1 VKIFFDNNSSTRVDD
16 RVLERMT
23 PFFTDII
30 SPPSSE
36 YGNSFGIEAQEALDE
51 ARRVVAGKLNVQPAE
66 IIFTSGQAESNNT
79 SIKGYAQA
87 NHDRVGSKL
96 IVASIVSHST
106 VLESIQTLVKH
117 MGFDFQPINV
127 DSEGFVQLDHL
138 KQLIEKK
145 PLLISIPHG
154 NVEIGTVE
162 NIAEI
167 SRLCQEKDIPLH
179 VDMTYSFC
187 KVPTDASIVDM
198 ASISAHLIHGPKG
211 VGAFYLRKGLKIL
224 PLLDGGLQENRKRAG
239 TENLPGIV
247 GFAEAIKHFTPD
259 IVEKMKDLQNH
270 MQELFSANITEFK
283 ITGPINMSKRIP
295 GHFSAVMSYV
305 EGESILLYLD
315 MLNFMVATGS
325 ACSSKQL
332 KASHVLSA
340 IGLPTEI
347 SHGSIR
353 LGLSKYN
360 TKEQLDEFIVHLK
373 NTVNRLREMSPM
385 NAEFMREW
393 ETKKENG
400 ELIEEDDHHHNNKL
414 EDD

>member
-16 RVLERMT
+16 KVLEAFS

-51 ARRVVAGKLNVQPAE
+51 ARDVVAGKLNVTPAE
-66 IIFTSGQAESNNT
+66 VIFTSGQAESNNT
-79 SIKGYAQA
+79 IIKGYALA

-106 VLESIQTLVKH
+106 VLESIQSLVKH
-117 MGFDFQPINV
+117 MGFDFQLINV
-127 DSEGFVQLDHL
+127 DSEGFVQLDNL
-138 KQLIEKK
+138 EEMLEKK
-145 PLLISIPHG
+145 PLLVSIPHG
-154 NVEIGTVE
+154 TVEIGTIE
-162 NIAEI
+162 NISEI
-167 SRLCQEKDIPLH
+167 AKLCQEHQVPLH

-187 KVPTDASIVDM
+187 KVTTDASIVDM
-198 ASISAHLIHGPKG
+198 ASISGHLIHGPKG
-211 VGAFYLRKGLKIL
+211 VGAFYLRKGIKIL

-247 GFAEAIKHFTPD
+247 GFAEAIKQFTPD
-259 IVEKMKDLQNH
+259 VIEKLQDLRNYTN
-270 MQELFSANITEFK
+270 ELFRINITDYK
-283 ITGPINMSKRIP
+283 ITGPTDMSKRLP
-295 GHFSAVMSYV
+295 GHYSAVMSYV

-315 MLNFMVATGS
+315 MLNFIVATGS

-360 TKEQLDEFIVHLK
+360 TKEQLDEFIIHLK

-393 ETKKENG
+393 ETKKNDG
-400 ELIEEDDHHHNNKL
+400 DFPEEDDHHTKEKEGN
-414 EDD
+414 

>member
-1 VKIFFDNNSSTRVDD
+1 MKVFFDNNASTRVDA
-16 RVLERMT
+16 RVLDAMS

-36 YGNSFGIEAQEALDE
+36 YGNSFGIEAQEAMDE
-51 ARRVVAGKLNVQPAE
+51 SRKVIAKKLNVNPTE
-66 IIFTSGQAESNNT
+66 LVFTSGQAESNN
-79 SIKGYAQA
+79 SIIKGFALA
-87 NHDRVGSKL
+87 NHTRVGSKL
-96 IVASIVSHST
+96 ILASTVSHST
-106 VLESIQTLVKH
+106 VIESIKSLVKN
-117 MGFDFQPINV
+117 MGFEFLPINV
-127 DSEGFVQLDHL
+127 DSEGFVRLDHL
-138 KQLIEKK
+138 KELLEKN
-145 PLLISIPHG
+145 PLLVSIPHG

-167 SRLCQEKDIPLH
+167 AKLCQDHQVPMH

-187 KVPTDASIVDM
+187 KVPTDASVVDM
-198 ASISAHLIHGPKG
+198 ATISGHLIHGPKG
-211 VGAFYLRKGLKIL
+211 IGAFYLRKGLKIL

-247 GFAEAIKHFTPD
+247 GFAEAVKQFNDKVI
-259 IVEKMKDLQNH
+259 EKIEDLRNYTH
-270 MQELFSANITEFK
+270 ELFRQNITDYQ
-283 ITGPINMSKRIP
+283 ITGPKDMSKRLP
-295 GHFSAVMSYV
+295 GHFSAVISYV

-353 LGLSKYN
+353 LGFSKY
-360 TKEQLDEFIVHLK
+360 TQKEQLDEFIIHLK
-373 NTVNRLREMSPM
+373 NTVSRLREMSPM
-385 NAEFMREW
+385 DAEFIREW
-393 ETKKENG
+393 ETMKKDG
-400 ELIEEDDHHHNNKL
+400 EVTEDDHHTHEL

>member
-1 VKIFFDNNSSTRVDD
+1 MKIFFDNNASTRVDD
-16 RVLERMT
+16 RVLEVMS

-36 YGNSFGIEAQEALDE
+36 YGNSFGIEAQEAMDE
-51 ARRVVAGKLNVQPAE
+51 AREVVAGKLNVEPAE
-66 IIFTSGQAESNNT
+66 VIFTSGQAESNNT
-79 SIKGYAQA
+79 IIKGYALA
-87 NHDRVGSKL
+87 NYDRVGSKL
-96 IVASIVSHST
+96 IIASIVSHST
-106 VLESIQTLVKH
+106 VIESIKTLVKH
-117 MGFDFQPINV
+117 MGFEFQPINV
-127 DSEGFVQLDHL
+127 DSEGFVKLDHFKEL
-138 KQLIEKK
+138 LEKK
-145 PLLISIPHG
+145 PILVSIPHG

-162 NIAEI
+162 NITEI
-167 SRLCQEKDIPLH
+167 TKLCQEHQVPLH

-187 KVPTDASIVDM
+187 KVPTDASVVDM
-198 ASISAHLIHGPKG
+198 ASISSHLIHGPKG

-247 GFAEAIKHFTPD
+247 GFAEAVKQFTPE
-259 IVEKMKDLQNH
+259 VKEKLEDLQNYVH
-270 MQELFSANITEFK
+270 KLFRQNITNYQ
-283 ITGPINMSKRIP
+283 ITGPTDMSKRLP
-295 GHFSAVMSYV
+295 GHFSAVLSYV

-360 TKEQLDEFIVHLK
+360 EQRDEFIIHLK
-373 NTVNRLREMSPM
+373 NTVSRLRAMSPM
-385 NAEFMREW
+385 DAEFVREW
-393 ETKKENG
+393 ETMKKNG
-400 ELIEEDDHHHNNKL
+400 DLLEEDDHHTHEL